1 MSQFEAALQR
11 EIEDAQQ
18 LLTAA
23 EQAEDGGQFEQHRA
37 RLRDLLDVAA
47 RAGVD
52 TSGWISPEVRAL
64 LAGD

>member
-11 EIEDAQQ
+11 EIEQVQQSLTTTDPAQ
-18 LLTAA
+18 
-23 EQAEDGGQFEQHRA
+23 DGGEFEQHLA

-52 TSGWISPEVRAL
+52 TSGWISPAVRAML
-64 LAGD
+64 TDD

>member
-11 EIEDAQQ
+11 EIDQVQ
-18 LLTAA
+18 LSLTTA
-23 EQAEDGGQFEQHRA
+23 EPAEDDAQFEQHRA

-52 TSGWISPEVRAL
+52 TSGWISPAVRAL
-64 LAGD
+64 LSGD